1 MCDSGC
7 DEVPRFR
14 FSVKKER
21 ETYRE
26 VTFILSDI
34 FLQFYGWQPKASEK
48 EINLSQVGIRLM

>member
-7 DEVPRFR
+7 DEVPRSR

-21 ETYRE
+21 EMYRE

-34 FLQFYGWQPKASEK
+34 FLLYYGWQPKASEK
-48 EINLSQVGIRLM
+48 EINLSQVGIRLI